1 MSNNRVTQLK
11 VAKNEKEQT
20 VEPEME
26 APYDGCPAIDENRPG
41 QNPPASDNGA
51 ADIFADFQLKS
62 G

>member
-26 APYDGCPAIDENRPG
+26 APYDGCPAIDEKGFVTPAFDGALHRGVKG
-41 QNPPASDNGA
+41 QGA
-51 ADIFADFQLKS
+51 T
-62 G
+62 